1 MFSIPTFVNI
11 PCVTCEQHHANRENQ
26 LRDMMSLAAPYPAF
40 EPFDSRSVTPWG
52 ESGTMTT
59 MYHRWVQEQERQAR
73 EGQPP
78 FRVIAG
84 LQRRLDAFLKAQ
96 EIAIEKRYEEI
107 AEDRRELE
115 ARYTRGIFDDKARA
129 DMMRDTGM
137 LPLMLAE
144 MRYVRDRREITYL
157 SAYSRMDAVNFSMH
171 SWMMARR
178 RFSDSQEMRDS
189 SEISQCIGEPGG
201 FYKPITAFIWQQ
213 ERKSL
218 E

>member
-1 MFSIPTFVNI
+1 M
-11 PCVTCEQHHANRENQ
+11 
-26 LRDMMSLAAPYPAF
+26 LSLAAPYPAY
-40 EPFDSRSVTPWG
+40 ERFDVQSDNPWG
-52 ESGTMTT
+52 EGGTMP
-59 MYHRWVQEQERQAR
+59 MMFDRWVQEQERQAR

-78 FRVIAG
+78 FRLIPG

-96 EIAIEKRYEEI
+96 EIAIVKRYEEI
-107 AEDRRELE
+107 AEDRRVLE

-129 DMMRDTGM
+129 EMMCDKRM
-137 LPLMLAE
+137 LPLMIAE

-157 SAYSRMDAVNFSMH
+157 SAYSRMHDVNFSMH

-178 RFSDSQEMRDS
+178 RFNDSYEIGDS
-189 SEISQCIGEPGG
+189 SEINQCIGEPGG

-213 ERKSL
+213 EKKSL